1 MKILLT
7 AATSKELEPISSS
20 FWKKTETTY
29 AFQQLEI
36 TKHISGVGIASTA
49 YSLGKIFA
57 IENFDIAIQIGI
69 AGAYQ
74 KNCKLG
80 EVYQVLSDRFLYFGA
95 EEDNFVPISNLNLGL
110 KEDVYYQKFNINL
123 PLLSLLKKAKAI
135 TSQTIHTKESS
146 IEKMMEIYDNPQLES
161 MEGAAFFYACKQ
173 SNTPCLQ
180 IRSVSNYVGKRNKSN
195 WDIDLA
201 IKELKRK
208 VLQLLQEISN
218 HKS

>member
-7 AATSKELEPISSS
+7 AATSKELEPILSS
-20 FWKKTETTY
+20 FGKKPETTY

-36 TKHISGVGIASTA
+36 TKHISSVGIASTA

-57 IENFDIAIQIGI
+57 IEKFDIAIQIGI

-95 EEDNFVPISNLNLGL
+95 EEDNFIPISKLNLGI
-110 KEDVYYQKFNINL
+110 KEDIYFQKFNINL
-123 PLLSLLKKAKAI
+123 PLLSSLKKAKAI

-146 IEKMMEIYDNPQLES
+146 IEKIMEIYDNPQLES

-180 IRSVSNYVGKRNKSN
+180 IRSISNYVGKRNKSN
-195 WDIDLA
+195 WDIDFA
-201 IKELKRK
+201 IRELKRTI
-208 VLQLLQEISN
+208 LQLLQEISN

>member
-7 AATSKELEPISSS
+7 AATSKELEPVLSSLER
-20 FWKKTETTY
+20 KTETTY
-29 AFQQLEI
+29 AFHQLEI

-49 YSLGKIFA
+49 YSLGTVFGLEK
-57 IENFDIAIQIGI
+57 FDTAIQIGI

-74 KNCKLG
+74 KKCSLG
-80 EVYQVLSDRFLYFGA
+80 EVYQVLSDRFLFFGA
-95 EEDNFVPISNLNLGL
+95 EEQAFIPASKLNIGVT
-110 KEDVYYQKFNINL
+110 EDIYYQKFNINL
-123 PLLSLLKKAKAI
+123 PLLSSLKKAEAI

-146 IEKMMEIYDNPQLES
+146 IEKIMETYNNPQLES

-180 IRSVSNYVGKRNKSN
+180 IRSVSNYVGKRTKSN

-201 IKELKRK
+201 IRQLKET
-208 VLQLLQEISN
+208 VLQLLREISTN
-218 HKS
+218 KS